1 MSNEYFQPSSV
12 PAPNSPGTSLTVR
25 QEFANVGSG
34 FDLLPFLAG
43 NANKLIAVDPLGT
56 RLISASFDLND
67 IVTPTGIQTLTNK
80 TIAWASNTFSGFGNA
95 ATKNAG
101 TGAGEVL
108 LLAVSGTLPALD
120 AGNLTNIP
128 GLSLKADANNAV
140 LTGAPVAPTPSP
152 GDNTPRIATTQFV
165 QEAVVATG
173 SFAPSNATP
182 LMDGTASA
190 GTSAFGS
197 RDDHRHPSDTSK
209 APASAA
215 TASGTSFTPT
225 GGVGATDV
233 QAAIAELDAE
243 KITLASL
250 TATNTAF
257 TPTGGVAATNV
268 QAAIAELDS
277 EKATLASPVF
287 TGDPRAP
294 TPASSDN
301 DTSIATT
308 AYVKTVIAQQP
319 VGMQPSNSSPVMN
332 GVVAPGTGVEGSR
345 HDHVHPSDTSRAPS
359 SAATAAGTSF
369 TPTGSIIATNVQAAI
384 AELEG
389 DVTSAATAA
398 GTSFTPTG
406 SIIATHAQ
414 AAIAE
419 LAGDVTTPNP
429 GQVLQVV
436 THFDGGADQSASTW
450 VNLTSVAASITPKS
464 ANSTLIVECFA
475 TILVGNVS
483 GVNAEGVFQ
492 IYSGGGPP
500 PTGNIGNYITQSTFS
515 VAGGIGVR
523 SGGSLLAAVSNTDLT
538 PKSYRLAGSPTVGVP
553 NDIGGTQQV
562 WKITEVQN

>member
-43 NANKLIAVDPLGT
+43 NANKLIVVDPLGT
-56 RLISASFDLND
+56 RLVSASFGLDDVVALA
-67 IVTPTGIQTLTNK
+67 GIQTLTNK

-101 TGAGEVL
+101 TNAGEVL

-225 GGVGATDV
+225 GGVSATDV
-233 QAAIAELDAE
+233 QAAIAELDTE

-345 HDHVHPSDTSRAPS
+345 HDHVHPVDTSRVAKAGDTMTGDLTAPALTS
-359 SAATAAGTSF
+359 NGQVESKATGFKFPDATVQASAARPVTKGAFVNLPAAPTYTVAIPAGKQSITAHILLGAIAGANPLPIIRIGTISAIDTTNYNTSYWRSANAVSPELGFDSTGMLIFSNTPTSSF
-369 TPTGSIIATNVQAAI
+369 TGKLELTLMDAATN
-384 AELEG
+384 
-389 DVTSAATAA
+389 
-398 GTSFTPTG
+398 
-406 SIIATHAQ
+406 
-414 AAIAE
+414 
-419 LAGDVTTPNP
+419 
-429 GQVLQVV
+429 
-436 THFDGGADQSASTW
+436 TW
-450 VNLTSVAASITPKS
+450 FFN
-464 ANSTLIVECFA
+464 
-475 TILVGNVS
+475 
-483 GVNAEGVFQ
+483 
-492 IYSGGGPP
+492 YSGRTSDGFLNIANGICILPGELRQLQLFSFVGANFTGG
-500 PTGNIGNYITQSTFS
+500 QMS
-515 VAGGIGVR
+515 VDW
-523 SGGSLLAAVSNTDLT
+523 S
-538 PKSYRLAGSPTVGVP
+538 
-553 NDIGGTQQV
+553 
-562 WKITEVQN
+562 

>member
-43 NANKLIAVDPLGT
+43 NANKFIVVDPLGT
-56 RLISASFDLND
+56 RLISASYDLND

-120 AGNLTNIP
+120 AGNLTTFR

-345 HDHVHPSDTSRAPS
+345 HDHVHPVDTSRAPS

-384 AELEG
+384 AELE
-389 DVTSAATAA
+389 
-398 GTSFTPTG
+398 
-406 SIIATHAQ
+406 
-414 AAIAE
+414 
-419 LAGDVTTPNP
+419 GDVTTPNP

-475 TILVGNVS
+475 TILVDNVNN
-483 GVNAEGVFQ
+483 VNAAGVFQ

-553 NDIGGTQQV
+553 NYIGGTQQV